1 MTWAT
6 VAAGS
11 TRQAYGAH
19 VTPPGAVLERHTV
32 RASMPNTKERTN
44 EDILK
49 EVKKTIS
56 GVATVRVLNSG
67 DIDITVPDKTTKD
80 KA

>member
-1 MTWAT
+1 M
-6 VAAGS
+6 
-11 TRQAYGAH
+11 
-19 VTPPGAVLERHTV
+19 TPPGAVLERYTV
-32 RASMPNTKERTN
+32 RALILNIKERTN

-56 GVATVRVLNSG
+56 GAATVRVLNSG

-80 KA
+80 RA